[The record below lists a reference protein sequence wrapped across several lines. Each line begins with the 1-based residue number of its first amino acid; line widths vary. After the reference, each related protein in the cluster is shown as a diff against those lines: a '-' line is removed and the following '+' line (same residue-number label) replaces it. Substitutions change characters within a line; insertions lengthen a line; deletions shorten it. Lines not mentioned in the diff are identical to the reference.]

1 MESTEREPTISDV
14 LAELRGVEAR
24 LTKRIDDIENGQTK
38 RIDTVESWLEAGIQT
53 LQTDINAVDAKID
66 EAGIQTLR
74 TDINAVDA
82 KVDAVRHE
90 VEVLGRD
97 TRAGWAALKR
107 DLPQAVVAAVDRT
120 FGAELRALREE
131 VDELKEAAG

>member
-1 MESTEREPTISDV
+1 MENTEREPTIGDV
-14 LAELRGVEAR
+14 LGELRGVEAR

-38 RIDTVESWLEAGIQT
+38 RIDTVESWLEAGIQS
-53 LQTDINAVDAKID
+53 LQTD
-66 EAGIQTLR
+66 L
-74 TDINAVDA
+74 NAVDA

-107 DLPQAVVAAVDRT
+107 DLPRAVVAAVDRT
-120 FGAELRALREE
+120 FGAELRALRED